1 MEDKMMLA
9 TTLELLQGPAQ
20 SIALPTIIGSW
31 VEVVIMGLFATIL
44 GCIVFGAIG
53 AVCIGLYNDWK
64 DRKQARKLSESMERR
79 ELEARRQELE
89 RGLVEQMERAAA
101 LDRKERELLE
111 REKEAK

>member
-1 MEDKMMLA
+1 MMIA

-20 SIALPTIIGSW
+20 SISTPVVIQEWIGTVFMGLATLILGGIVLGVIFGICYGIYHDW
-31 VEVVIMGLFATIL
+31 VEGKREKKMR
-44 GCIVFGAIG
+44 
-53 AVCIGLYNDWK
+53 D
-64 DRKQARKLSESMERR
+64 SMERR

>member
-1 MEDKMMLA
+1 MEDKMMIV

-20 SIALPTIIGSW
+20 SIALPTIIGNW
-31 VEVVIMGLFATIL
+31 IGVVIGGLLALI
-44 GCIVFGAIG
+44 FGAI
-53 AVCIGLYNDWK
+53 VIGVICGICTVIYNDWK

-111 REKEAK
+111 REKGMK

>member
-1 MEDKMMLA
+1 MGLA
-9 TTLELLQGPAQ
+9 TT
-20 SIALPTIIGSW
+20 
-31 VEVVIMGLFATIL
+31 IL
-44 GCIVFGAIG
+44 FGAIF

-101 LDRKERELLE
+101 LDRKERDLLE
-111 REKEAK
+111 REKVVK

>member
-1 MEDKMMLA
+1 MIA

-20 SIALPTIIGSW
+20 SVSAPVLIQEWIGA
-31 VEVVIMGLFATIL
+31 VFMGLATLIL
-44 GCIVFGAIG
+44 GCIVFGAIF
-53 AVCIGLYNDWK
+53 AVCIDLYNDWK

-101 LDRKERELLE
+101 LDRKERDLLE
-111 REKEAK
+111 RERRR